1 LEDCIWTTF
10 HRIEGIKSEYNN
22 LSEKEIEKI
31 VKKEIKDFMDTTKAH
46 EVVVK
51 IIQKELGTKKIDEK
65 IVDLS
70 TKVVVEL
77 FKTLWQRKS
86 FWESPLKGV
95 R

>member
-1 LEDCIWTTF
+1 MPLTSADKAEVE
-10 HRIEGIKSEYNN
+10 RITR
-22 LSEKEIEKI
+22 
-31 VKKEIKDFMDTTKAH
+31 KEIKDFMDSTQAQNI
-46 EVVVK
+46 VVK
-51 IIQKELGTKKIDEK
+51 IIQKELGTKKIDDK

-86 FWESPLKGV
+86 FWESSLKNV

>member
-1 LEDCIWTTF
+1 MALTDQDK
-10 HRIEGIKSEYNN
+10 R
-22 LSEKEIEKI
+22 EIENI
-31 VKKEIKDFMDTTKAH
+31 TRKEIKDFMDTTQAH
-46 EVVVK
+46 KIVVK
-51 IIQKELGTKKIDEK
+51 MIQDELGTKKIDDK

-86 FWESPLKGV
+86 FWESSLKSV

>member
-1 LEDCIWTTF
+1 MALTNDD
-10 HRIEGIKSEYNN
+10 K
-22 LSEKEIEKI
+22 KEIEKI
-31 VKKEIKDFMDTTKAH
+31 VKKEVKDFLDTTQASDI
-46 EVVVK
+46 VIK
-51 IIQKELGTKKIDEK
+51 IIQKELGTRKIDDK

-86 FWESPLKGV
+86 FWESALKSV

>member
-1 LEDCIWTTF
+1 MALNSDD
-10 HRIEGIKSEYNN
+10 K
-22 LSEKEIEKI
+22 KEIERI
-31 VKKEIKDFMDTTKAH
+31 AKKEIKDFMDSTQAHRIVTKM
-46 EVVVK
+46 
-51 IIQKELGTKKIDEK
+51 IQDELGSKKIDDK

-86 FWESPLKGV
+86 FWESALKNV

>member
-1 LEDCIWTTF
+1 MAISNED
-10 HRIEGIKSEYNN
+10 K
-22 LSEKEIEKI
+22 KEIERI
-31 VKKEIKDFMDTTKAH
+31 AKKEIKDFMDSTQAH
-46 EVVVK
+46 RVVVK
-51 IIQKELGTKKIDEK
+51 MIQDELGSKKIDDK

-86 FWESPLKGV
+86 FWESALKNV